1 MPTRLRWSLF
11 LLLLAVLLPAIHLY
25 WRARIGIDTSL
36 GFRALWSAAFLVFGI
51 ALLGTLARWRP
62 EGNVNGWRAAALFAG
77 AVLAA
82 AEVWAVSR
90 GAIRGFSLEVWM
102 AALFGLALAMILPR
116 WLPEPWMRYW
126 LALERRGQHT
136 DTARGAAG

>member
-1 MPTRLRWSLF
+1 MSTRLRWSLF

-25 WRARIGIDTSL
+25 WRARVGIDTSL
-36 GFRALWSAAFLVFGI
+36 TFRILWSAAFLVFGI

-82 AEVWAVSR
+82 
-90 GAIRGFSLEVWM
+90 
-102 AALFGLALAMILPR
+102 
-116 WLPEPWMRYW
+116 
-126 LALERRGQHT
+126 
-136 DTARGAAG
+136 